1 MMTTRVLRL
10 IGPLTR
16 AEHRVVD
23 AFIASC
29 NGRPRPMPFTVTHAQ
44 IAKGA
49 QVSVRTA
56 IRALA
61 KMEAR
66 GAMAACHLRG
76 KGSRNRY
83 WPVFASGPAP
93 GGMGREASIRGGGR
107 GSPIMC
113 QIRQPIMCQTCHILR
128 LIMCQTCHTCRGLPL
143 LLLLMK

>member
-1 MMTTRVLRL
+1 
-10 IGPLTR
+10 
-16 AEHRVVD
+16 
-23 AFIASC
+23 
-29 NGRPRPMPFTVTHAQ
+29 MPFTVTHAQ

-83 WPVFASGPAP
+83 WPVWRLGASP
-93 GGMGREASIRGGGR
+93 GGMGREASIGAGAGEA
-107 GSPIMC
+107 P
-113 QIRQPIMCQTCHILR
+113 
-128 LIMCQTCHTCRGLPL
+128 
-143 LLLLMK
+143 